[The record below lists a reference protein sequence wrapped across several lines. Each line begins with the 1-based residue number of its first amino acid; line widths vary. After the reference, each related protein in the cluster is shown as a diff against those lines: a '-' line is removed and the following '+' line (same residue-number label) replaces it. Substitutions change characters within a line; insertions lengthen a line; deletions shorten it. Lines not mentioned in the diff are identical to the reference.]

1 VNALDAEAAE
11 RNRRASFR
19 INDRVGL
26 RLRLLGESEYRAQR
40 GRARTRHGRQ
50 QQLNSILAAGESQRG
65 ALRKLRD
72 TDPTLAGYLQGLE
85 ERLEAL
91 LRLLGE
97 DEQSAPEA
105 PTHDVNLSG
114 NGIRFRHPEALARGA
129 HVELALRLIPVA
141 HLPESDRHGG
151 ARECRGSRT
160 RQRRPLRARGGFSRD
175 PSRRPRTAD
184 PTRAQPAARACAPW
198 PAARLRRRSRPVAAA
213 RGSG

>member
-1 VNALDAEAAE
+1 VSALDAETEAEAEAAE

-40 GRARTRHGRQ
+40 GCARTRHGRQ

-114 NGIRFRHPEALARGA
+114 NGIRFRHSEALARGA
-129 HVELALRLIPVA
+129 HVELALRLFP
-141 HLPESDRHGG
+141 
-151 ARECRGSRT
+151 SRT
-160 RQRRPLRARGGFSRD
+160 CLNLIGTVVRASAADRARGNAGRCVLAVDFPEIHPDDRELLIRHVHNLQLEHA
-175 PSRRPRTAD
+175 RRGLL
-184 PTRAQPAARACAPW
+184 RA
-198 PAARLRRRSRPVAAA
+198 
-213 RGSG
+213 